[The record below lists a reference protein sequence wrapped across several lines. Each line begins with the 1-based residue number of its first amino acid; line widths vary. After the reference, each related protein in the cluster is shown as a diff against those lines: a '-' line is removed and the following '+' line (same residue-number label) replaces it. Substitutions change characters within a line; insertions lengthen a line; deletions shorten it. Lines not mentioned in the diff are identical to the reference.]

1 MKDINI
7 ILTRHGRYNNSR
19 DKSDLSIGHITEEGK
34 REIAEKTKKR
44 IDRIVGNKLKDIIV
58 DIRNTRAN
66 MNVHPSKK
74 TKLVFVT
81 EDYKKAIEESEEFL
95 KKLGFATDIKIQKDK
110 NGIPEN
116 AISILKDGIE
126 LYIPFEE
133 LVDISEEIKRL
144 ETEITKLEA
153 EVARCNKMLS
163 NPGFVNKAPEAKVN
177 EEKEKLAKY
186 EEMLNASK
194 ERLAK
199 LKG

>member
-1 MKDINI
+1 
-7 ILTRHGRYNNSR
+7 
-19 DKSDLSIGHITEEGK
+19 
-34 REIAEKTKKR
+34 
-44 IDRIVGNKLKDIIV
+44 
-58 DIRNTRAN
+58 

-163 NPGFVNKAPEAKVN
+163 NLGFVNKAPEAKVN